1 MNVSSVCYLL
11 KNFLGSD
18 NYVSTHKV
26 LIALKFQL
34 STEFGRYKYRD
45 YNYNFENNK
54 QHFVKI

>member
-1 MNVSSVCYLL
+1 MNDTMNVSSVCYLL

-18 NYVSTHKV
+18 NYVSTHKI

-45 YNYNFENNK
+45 
-54 QHFVKI
+54 